1 MDKDIAA
8 EAKEYPLREVT
19 LHEGEHLVKGMY
31 PPQWMPD
38 LKRGSAGIF
47 EKNNT
52 SVTRM
57 NEIGLNEAIKLV
69 KADIEIKDGV
79 PNGKITAAVGVI
91 AVADVVSIGKT
102 PLEGKKP
109 PPVIHFR
116 VYEEKTEKNEHHAE
130 IVPFED
136 IECSKLRKNVS
147 TGYSRKLRDKLHNYL
162 LNAEGNITEENP
174 PDSSSANDTGTTGH

>member
-8 EAKEYPLREVT
+8 EAKKYPLREVI

-31 PPQWMPD
+31 PPQWMPE
-38 LKRGSAGIF
+38 LKRGSPGIF

-57 NEIGLNEAIKLV
+57 NEIGLGEAIKLV
-69 KADIEIKDGV
+69 KADIETKDGA

-91 AVADVVSIGKT
+91 TVADVVEIGKT
-102 PLEGKKP
+102 PLDGKKP
-109 PPVIHFR
+109 PPVVHFR
-116 VYEEKTEKNEHHAE
+116 VYEEKTEQNEYHAE

-136 IECSKLRKNVS
+136 VEYSKSKKNVS

-162 LNAEGNITEENP
+162 LDADGNITEENP
-174 PDSSSANDTGTTGH
+174 PDYSSSKDSDTTGH